1 MAELDTSG
9 GGGKGGKVRSKKAS
23 TRVDLTAMVDLA
35 FLLITFFMLT
45 TSLNKPQAMDMT
57 MPDKDEK
64 NKDENLKV
72 ADDRT
77 MTVLLGSKNKIEW
90 YMGTVNNPTT
100 PTVIDY
106 GKNGIRQ
113 ALLDKM
119 KAVRAATGKDLFVI
133 IKPSEKSS
141 YKNLVDIFDEVN
153 IVNVQQRALTD
164 ITADEIELLKRD
176 GIY

>member
-1 MAELDTSG
+1 MAELDTSS

-57 MPDKDEK
+57 MPDKEENVD
-64 NKDENLKV
+64 DNLKV

-77 MTVLLGSKNKIEW
+77 MTILLGSNNKIEW
-90 YMGTVNNPTT
+90 YMGTVDNPTT

-106 GKNGIRQ
+106 GKNGIRA
-113 ALLDKM
+113 ALLEKM
-119 KAVRAATGKDLFVI
+119 KSVRAATGKDLFVI
-133 IKPSEKSS
+133 IKPSDKSS

-153 IVNVQQRALTD
+153 IVDVKQRALTD